1 MQLQGNEKARG
12 FFTDN
17 LAPFA
22 YLDANYVSVLNDEGL
37 DHVVFDDLNIPAFT
51 LLQDM
56 LDYYPRTQ
64 HTTMDVYEL
73 VNEEAI
79 KQNAVIMASLI
90 YHAAT
95 RDELLPRKRLQPP
108 IQVE

>member
-1 MQLQGNEKARG
+1 
-12 FFTDN
+12 
-17 LAPFA
+17 
-22 YLDANYVSVLNDEGL
+22 
-37 DHVVFDDLNIPAFT
+37 
-51 LLQDM
+51 
-56 LDYYPRTQ
+56 
-64 HTTMDVYEL
+64 MDVYEL